1 MYLLASVNLAL
12 KVIGEEFVVNP
23 ADLGLINSVY
33 LLLSSI
39 CIVPLGKV
47 SDILGPKK
55 TLLFGASFFIIS
67 NLLVIFFAN
76 SFLSLLIFR
85 TIQGIAASSLVV
97 SNTPIITTT
106 IPAKYRTTALGILSG
121 LVYSGTT
128 AGNFIGGF
136 LTQSFGW
143 RSIFISA
150 AIAGGIALLIIKFV
164 VPDRE
169 VDNEASRKFD
179 LPGIVFYALAL
190 IFLQGSA
197 NRLNEPLGWILFAGF
212 AAGLVAFIYSQY
224 RSSEPIYD
232 IKLFRSNSVYAVT
245 NISVFITFLTTYASQ
260 YLLGLYLQCNRE
272 MSPVK
277 SGIVILIQPVLQLL
291 VSPLAGF
298 VADKTSPGKV
308 SAAGMGLIALS
319 LVILANLGEATPMY
333 LIYFAMILTGSGIAL
348 FSAPNT
354 SIMLGSVPESRQGSA
369 VASNY
374 VMLSVGMQT
383 GIIICGLAFLFLVG
397 KEAKIQKENFD
408 EMLIATQIS
417 YWFFAIMATAGFAM
431 LINPKHLRKI
441 PDLRK

>member
-67 NLLVIFFAN
+67 NLLVIFFAH

-169 VDNEASRKFD
+169 VDKEASRKFD
-179 LPGIVFYALAL
+179 LPGIVFYALTL

-197 NRLNEPLGWILFAGF
+197 NRLNELLGWVLFAGF
-212 AAGLVAFIYSQY
+212 AAGLASFIFSQY
-224 RSSEPIYD
+224 RSTEPIYD

-245 NISVFITFLTTYASQ
+245 NILVFITFLTTYASQ

-291 VSPLAGF
+291 VSPLAGY

-319 LVILANLGEATPMY
+319 LVILANLGETTPMY

-417 YWFFAIMATAGFAM
+417 YWFFAIIATAGFAM
-431 LINPKHLRKI
+431 LLNPKHLRKI

>member
-143 RSIFISA
+143 RSIFVSA
-150 AIAGGIALLIIKFV
+150 AIAGGVALLIIKFV

-169 VDNEASRKFD
+169 IDKESSRKFD
-179 LPGIVFYALAL
+179 LPGIVFYALTL

>member
-12 KVIGEEFVVNP
+12 KVIGEEFSVNP

-55 TLLFGASFFIIS
+55 TLLFGATFFIIS
-67 NLLVIFFAN
+67 NLLVVFFAE
-76 SFLSLLIFR
+76 SFITLLIFR

-106 IPAKYRTTALGILSG
+106 IPGKYRTTALGILSG

-136 LTQSFGW
+136 LTDSFGW

-150 AIAGGIALLIIKFV
+150 AIAGGLALLIIKFV
-164 VPDRE
+164 VPDRG
-169 VDNEASRKFD
+169 VDTEASRKFD
-179 LPGIVFYALAL
+179 IPGIAFYALTL
-190 IFLQGSA
+190 ILLQSGA

-212 AAGLVAFIYSQY
+212 GVGLAAFIFSQI
-224 RSSEPIYD
+224 RSVEPIYD
-232 IKLFRSNSVYAVT
+232 VRLFKSNSVYAVT
-245 NISVFITFLTTYASQ
+245 NISVFIAFLTTYASQ
-260 YLLGLYLQCNRE
+260 YLLGLYLQCNRA
-272 MSPVK
+272 MSPVA
-277 SGIVILIQPVLQLL
+277 SGTIILIQPVLQLL
-291 VSPLAGF
+291 FSPLAGF
-298 VADKTSPGKV
+298 IADRTTPGKV
-308 SAAGMGLIALS
+308 SAAGMGMIAIS
-319 LVILANLGEATPMY
+319 LFILANLGEDTSLY
-333 LIYFAMILTGSGIAL
+333 YIYFAMALTGSGIAF

-354 SIMLGSVPESRQGSA
+354 SVMLGSVPESRQGSA

-383 GIIICGLAFLFLVG
+383 GIIICGLAFLFLLG
-397 KEAKIQKENFD
+397 KDALIQKEHFD
-408 EMLIATQIS
+408 EMLLATQIS
-417 YWFFAIMATAGFAM
+417 YWFFALLASVGFIL
-431 LINPKHLRKI
+431 LINRKQLKNI
-441 PDLRK
+441 PEFNK

>member
-179 LPGIVFYALAL
+179 LPGIVFYALTL

-272 MSPVK
+272 MSPVT

-319 LVILANLGEATPMY
+319 LFILANLGESTPMY

-408 EMLIATQIS
+408 EMLLATQIS
-417 YWFFAIMATAGFAM
+417 YWFFAIMATAAFAM
-431 LINPKHLRKI
+431 LINSKHLRKI

>member
-179 LPGIVFYALAL
+179 LPGIVFYALTL

-212 AAGLVAFIYSQY
+212 TAGLIAFIYSQY

-272 MSPVK
+272 MSPVT

-319 LVILANLGEATPMY
+319 LFILANLGESTPMY

-408 EMLIATQIS
+408 EMLLATQIS